1 MHLTNTIAAASL
13 LAVSALAWEPSQ
25 TNGTDRLAHH
35 GLANLRRHHAHL
47 NSTTSCKLGTAA
59 VRKEWLSLSDD
70 EKIAYTDAVKCL
82 MDKPSISGAAIP
94 GAKSRFDDFVG
105 VHINQTL
112 SIHATVGGFSCFIH
126 FRLLTDY
133 RATSYHGIATS
144 RGPGNT
150 RYAKSAATKATS
162 HTSTGES
169 TRTISLARHFSMA
182 VRLR

>member
-13 LAVSALAWEPSQ
+13 LAVSAHAWEPSQ

-47 NSTTSCKLGTAA
+47 NSTTSCQIGTAA

-70 EKIAYTDAVKCL
+70 EKIAYTNAVKCL
-82 MDKPSISGAAIP
+82 MDKPSISGAAVP

-112 SIHATVGGFSCFIH
+112 SIHATVRGFKCLTH
-126 FRLLTDY
+126 FRFLMYY
-133 RATSYHGIATS
+133 RATSCHGIATS
-144 RGPGNT
+144 LGPGNM
-150 RYAKSAATKATS
+150 RYARNATTKATN
-162 HTSTGES
+162 HISTGES
-169 TRTISLARHFSMA
+169 TRTTSLARHFSMA